1 MKRSALKQLEER
13 INIFEGLI
21 FSDPLSVFFSLIVAV
36 FVGVAAGYLGSL
48 MVLEKMALVGD
59 ALSHVALPGLAIGVI
74 FNFNP
79 YIGAFAFLFVSAV
92 VIWYIQRSTK
102 ISFEAL
108 VGAMFTLALAIGIL
122 LFGEDLDA
130 LEAALFGDISQVSLL
145 STVAAVAISIA
156 AIALTKVIYNKLVLA
171 MISEDMAESKG
182 INVAKTNLL
191 YLFLVSIVVA
201 VGIQIVGTLLVGFLV
216 IVPAIAAKIVSTNM
230 SRYAVLS
237 TVFGAIASFSGV
249 LLWSIF
255 GFNIPFPGPMV
266 VFAGIIIFAV
276 SLVINWKYKMT
287 T

>member
-1 MKRSALKQLEER
+1 MAKQSVLKQSEER
-13 INIFEGLI
+13 TKIFEALI
-21 FSDPLSVFFSLIVAV
+21 FSDPLTVFFSLIVAV

-122 LFGEDLDA
+122 LFGEDLEA
-130 LEAALFGDISQVSLL
+130 LEEALFGDISQVSLISML
-145 STVAAVAISIA
+145 AAVAISIA

-182 INVAKTNLL
+182 INVARTNLL

-230 SRYAVLS
+230 STIRSVK
-237 TVFGAIASFSGV
+237 
-249 LLWSIF
+249 F
-255 GFNIPFPGPMV
+255 GFWRNRLIRRCATVEHFR
-266 VFAGIIIFAV
+266 
-276 SLVINWKYKMT
+276 L
-287 T
+287 